1 MSLMHSILKK
11 NLNKNGF
18 NNGAK
23 ILDVGCGNGELVSF
37 MRQNDYDA
45 FGIDIEFKDG
55 KHISTLLNQGIIK
68 KVEIGDKTRTTLR
81 SGDEYAW
88 PDFNFLFD
96 VIVSR
101 AVIEH
106 VQNLEEFVNSS
117 KSILKQGGIC
127 IHYFPSKY
135 SIIEP
140 HIGVPFGGVFTNKTW
155 IKLMCLLGLCFKT
168 NRGNGEKAYLYM
180 LSSTAYRRQSEIDM
194 LFKQGGFQRVKSI
207 GPLQCHPKKIFN
219 LIGRVPLMS
228 KLFSIFRS
236 RVIVYR
242 LT

>member
-1 MSLMHSILKK
+1 MKLIYSILKR
-11 NLNKNGF
+11 NLNENGF
-18 NNGAK
+18 HNEAK
-23 ILDVGCGNGELVSF
+23 ILDVGCGNGDLVSL
-37 MRQNDYDA
+37 MRQNNYDA

-55 KHISTLLNQGIIK
+55 KHISTLLDQGIIK
-68 KVEIGDKTRTTLR
+68 KVEIGDKTRATLG

-127 IHYFPSKY
+127 IHYFPSKF

-140 HIGVPFGGVFTNKTW
+140 HIGVPFGGVFTNKAW
-155 IKLMCLLGLCFKT
+155 IKLMCFLGLCFKT

-180 LSSTAYRRQSEIDM
+180 SNFTAYRRQSEIDM
-194 LFKQGGFQRVKSI
+194 LFKKAGFQRVKGI

-219 LIGRVPLMS
+219 LIGLVPFVN
-228 KLFSIFRS
+228 KIFSIFRS
-236 RVIVYR
+236 RVVVYK